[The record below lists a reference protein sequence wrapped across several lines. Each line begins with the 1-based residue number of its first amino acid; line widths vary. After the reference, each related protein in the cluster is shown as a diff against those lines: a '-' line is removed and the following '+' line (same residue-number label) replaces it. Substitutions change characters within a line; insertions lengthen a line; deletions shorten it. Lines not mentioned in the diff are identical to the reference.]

1 MGASGLV
8 DLLNRA
14 FLAGVADDD
23 ITKAGVFMRA
33 FDQLEDGDRPWLPC
47 QLEKCLGVSD
57 RFASSIVNR
66 RHPDLYTS
74 GVGGIVI
81 SWEGVSINCAYYADG
96 GSQKQTCD
104 PPGRSRGCMPGC
116 TRKWCD
122 PNSGSNWGCGW
133 HGDHLSHMLKQQDKN
148 RGRGGYNEVVIDGER
163 LRLERYLVLCRYPL
177 PNVPL
182 PICSAAAT
190 WSAHLP
196 NTVLAFFTLPESK
209 GGFRQRAIDVHNR
222 FLSDTGR
229 TADQVPLLLYDKKR
243 CPCYDKT
250 SGCNCRGPFSLL

>member
-96 GSQKQTCD
+96 GSQKQTCN
-104 PPGRSRGCMPGC
+104 PPGRSIGCMPGC

-122 PNSGSNWGCGW
+122 PNSGSNWGGCGW
-133 HGDHLSHMLKQQDKN
+133 HGDHLSHMLKQQDTN

-163 LRLERYLVLCRYPL
+163 LRS
-177 PNVPL
+177 N
-182 PICSAAAT
+182 I
-190 WSAHLP
+190 
-196 NTVLAFFTLPESK
+196 
-209 GGFRQRAIDVHNR
+209 I
-222 FLSDTGR
+222 
-229 TADQVPLLLYDKKR
+229 
-243 CPCYDKT
+243 
-250 SGCNCRGPFSLL
+250 

>member
-1 MGASGLV
+1 M
-8 DLLNRA
+8 DQLNRA

-47 QLEKCLGVSD
+47 QLEKCRGVSD

-81 SWEGVSINCAYYADG
+81 SWEAVSINCAYYADG

-104 PPGRSRGCMPGC
+104 PPGRSKDCMPGC

-122 PNSGSNWGCGW
+122 PDGWRNWGCGW
-133 HGDHLSHMLKQQDKN
+133 AGNHLGLMLKQQDTN

-163 LRLERYLVLCRYPL
+163 PR
-177 PNVPL
+177 PNVLPCLRPL
-182 PICSAAAT
+182 LIVLTHLLHAAAT

-196 NTVLAFFTLPESK
+196 NTVLAIFTLPESNA
-209 GGFRQRAIDVHNR
+209 GFRARAVDVHNR
-222 FLSDTGR
+222 FLSEHGR
-229 TADQVPLLLYDKKR
+229 TADQVPLLLYDKTR
-243 CPCYDKT
+243 CPCYDRT
-250 SGCNCRGPFSLL
+250 SGCDCQGPFSLL